1 MQEGRER
8 WRDKLRRGWAVPE
21 PGVSTSSTK
30 VSLSGCGAG
39 CSSSTGVPAL
49 PSELWHNPRHLHD
62 VADVLELL
70 REHRPQHVI
79 QAIHEL
85 VPGFRLIENAY
96 DVAENLFVVGSK
108 AEFFMPR

>member
-1 MQEGRER
+1 M
-8 WRDKLRRGWAVPE
+8 LAAVR
-21 PGVSTSSTK
+21 
-30 VSLSGCGAG
+30 L
-39 CSSSTGVPAL
+39 PAFQPL

-70 REHRPQHVI
+70 REHWPQHVI
-79 QAIHEL
+79 QALHEL

-108 AEFFMPR
+108 AEFFMPRQF